1 MFASKFAQASQT
13 DSGIKFH
20 FIKYPKTRHPA
31 QKPTIDSRNA
41 NPASTAR
48 TIRYGRDE
56 STTKKR
62 INAIR
67 EKINPTNWAN
77 LFGGPATGRFLP
89 MMGTSKRVAIWPMGL
104 KVGPV
109 ATRAQNP

>member
-1 MFASKFAQASQT
+1 MSLN
-13 DSGIKFH
+13 
-20 FIKYPKTRHPA
+20 FIKYPKTKQPA

-56 STTKKR
+56 STIKKR
-62 INAIR
+62 INAVR

-89 MMGTSKRVAIWPMGL
+89 IIGTNKRIAIWPIGL

-109 ATRAQNP
+109 ATLAQNP